1 LKKTA
6 LAIVAATSALT
17 CASSWAGEWS
27 PFLGGGLTVGGDK
40 ITQAQYTNG
49 DTQNLHAGG
58 LLDLRA
64 GLDFRMVGTDIS
76 LQGVVAYHTDRSN
89 ANNGSVD
96 FSRMPLEFLVQWH
109 ANEKW
114 AFGGGVRKA
123 IGVRYNGSDAGTQ
136 FGQQI
141 GGDQKFKSS
150 VGWILE
156 GEYAIIPSVGL
167 KVRYVKEDYTS
178 KSVNGPK
185 FDGSHFGVL
194 GVYYFR

>member
-1 LKKTA
+1 MKKTA
-6 LAIVAATSALT
+6 LALVAASSALLAGS
-17 CASSWAGEWS
+17 CWAGEWS
-27 PFLGGGLTVGGDK
+27 PFLGGGLTAGGDK
-40 ITQAQYTNG
+40 VNASTITRING
-49 DTQNLHAGG
+49 DTENLHAGG

-76 LQGVVAYHTDRSN
+76 LQGVVAYHTDRSD
-89 ANNGSVD
+89 ADNGSVD

-114 AFGGGVRKA
+114 AFAGGLRKTY
-123 IGVRYNGSDAGTQ
+123 GVRYNGADAGTQ
-136 FGQQI
+136 FGS
-141 GGDQKFKSS
+141 DQKFKSS

-156 GEYAIIPSVGL
+156 AEYAIIPSVGL
-167 KVRYVKEDYTS
+167 KVRYVNEDYTS
-178 KSVNGPK
+178 KTYGTK

>member
-1 LKKTA
+1 MKNTA
-6 LAIVAATSALT
+6 LALVAA
-17 CASSWAGEWS
+17 SSFLVAGPSLAGEWS
-27 PFLGGGLTVGGDK
+27 PFLGGGLTAGGDK
-40 ITQAQYTNG
+40 VNSSAITRVNG
-49 DTQNLHAGG
+49 DTENLHAGG

-76 LQGVVAYHTDRSN
+76 LQGVVAYHTDRSD

-114 AFGGGVRKA
+114 AFAGGIRKTY
-123 IGVRYNGSDAGTQ
+123 GVRYNGVDAGTQ
-136 FGQQI
+136 FGS
-141 GGDQKFKSS
+141 DQKFKSS

-167 KVRYVKEDYTS
+167 KVRYVNEDYTS
-178 KSVNGPK
+178 KSYGTK